1 MFSLAETVDR
11 LTNQTSGHTDRQT
24 DRPEDTYK
32 TSQQIIIIISIVTII
47 LSQMLV
53 KTEDNSICVML
64 TFSVDLVTSYCRIYG
79 YLAAMLAARI
89 GLQLVFE
96 LEHSLWNLLNV
107 PGMFC
112 TPYHCM
118 WGRNQNRPLL
128 P

>member
-1 MFSLAETVDR
+1 MFSLTETVDR
-11 LTNQTSGHTDRQT
+11 LTNQTSGQT

-32 TSQQIIIIISIVTII
+32 TSQQIIIIVIFK

-53 KTEDNSICVML
+53 KTEDNSICVIL

-96 LEHSLWNLLNV
+96 LEHSLWNLLSV
-107 PGMFC
+107 PGMFY

-118 WGRNQNRPLL
+118 WGRNQNRPL
-128 P
+128 PP